1 LIQKSVSRK
10 SGVARKLLR
19 SSSFVDVF
27 GTPSVWWAAKI
38 GSKRSGSGLS

>member
-19 SSSFVDVF
+19 SSSFVELF